1 MKKNLRIVS
10 VAAAALLAVAPVA
23 AAGVSSVS
31 ADAVQSATNI
41 GPVPGLSNGDALNV
55 KPSISLN
62 TSVNNGNITSVPA
75 AISASFDV
83 TVNGTT
89 ATSTLKP
96 TVSSLELKNSK
107 GTEITPSNFN
117 AEVNEAAA
125 GDKFTVT
132 LKEVGLNFGTKNAN
146 KDVTLNFGSDA
157 SAVVDAD
164 GKEVKTDNGVVKVT
178 LDKNGV
184 VNFKSVTFTTVAKN
198 FADPAVITWHS
209 ANTGAPVTSAN
220 FQLYAGADDGKMN
233 IAQVLNAVP
242 VGTRKANGYFATQLD
257 NDGSKINYTNNLKD
271 ALKAAG
277 VEVDAQ
283 GWFVAPKS
291 FTFNYTATST
301 MNNASKTLP
310 VTVSVPNGKEVTPA
324 TVAQVGTVKIMH
336 AAYTYE
342 LKDGK
347 LTRVTSADTLHAYN
361 VIPYYGTTTVN
372 GKKYYRVSGEHEWY
386 INAGNVDGT
395 SRTLNHNSYV
405 YNNKGKRVKSEG
417 TWKKGSKHTTYG
429 AAMNIKGNRMYRV
442 GENRYVKVVNFDKN

>member
-10 VAAAALLAVAPVA
+10 AAAALLAVAPVA

>member
-10 VAAAALLAVAPVA
+10 AAAALLAVAPVA

-271 ALKAAG
+271 ALKAMN
-277 VEVDAQ
+277 VDVDAQ
-283 GWFVAPKS
+283 GWFTAPKS
-291 FTFNYTATST
+291 FTFNMTATA
-301 MNNASKTLP
+301 NNNDASRTLA

-336 AAYTYE
+336 VAYTYE

-347 LTRVTSADTLHAYN
+347 LTRVTSQDTLHAYSE
-361 VIPYYGTTTVN
+361 IPVYGTTTVN

-442 GENRYVKVVNFDKN
+442 NKNRYVKVVNFD